1 MLLVDR
7 IKVLF
12 ERRGSKL
19 CQGENAEPVS
29 ALVHAL
35 QCAHLAE
42 RAHAEA
48 ALVAAALLHDIGH
61 FIDAPPADDGVDDA
75 QELRAIPFLCAG
87 FGVEVLE
94 PIRLHVQAK
103 RYLVTTDA
111 RYAATMSPASRH
123 ALSAQGGAMNA
134 NEQRWFEDLPYAQ
147 QALLLR
153 RWDDAAKE
161 VGKCVPPLAYYDPLL
176 RELAGTAAA
185 PRDAFCD
192 LDAP

>member
-7 IKVLF
+7 IEDLF
-12 ERRGSKL
+12 ERRGRKL
-19 CQGENAEPVS
+19 CHGENAEPVS

-42 RAHAEA
+42 RASADA
-48 ALVAAALLHDIGH
+48 AVVAAALLHDIGH
-61 FIDAPPADDGVDDA
+61 FIDAPQADDGVDDA
-75 QELRAIPFLCAG
+75 HELRAIPFLCAG

-103 RYLVTTDA
+103 RYLVATDA
-111 RYAATMSPASRH
+111 RYAAMLSPASRH
-123 ALSAQGGAMNA
+123 SLSAQGGAMNPE
-134 NEQRWFEDLPYAQ
+134 EQRWFEGLPFAQ

-161 VGKCVPPLAYYDPLL
+161 VGKRVPPLAHYDTLL
-176 RELAGTAAA
+176 RELAGTAEA
-185 PRDAFCD
+185 PHDAFGD
-192 LDAP
+192 SSAA